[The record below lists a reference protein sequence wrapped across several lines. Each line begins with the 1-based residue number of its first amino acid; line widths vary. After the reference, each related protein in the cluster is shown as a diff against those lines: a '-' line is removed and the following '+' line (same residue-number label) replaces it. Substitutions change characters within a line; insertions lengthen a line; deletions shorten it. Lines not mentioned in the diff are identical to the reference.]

1 MDTIRV
7 GLDHAP
13 SPETAR
19 LICASCGAQTSSVP
33 CADCGRNPL
42 LRGRYR
48 LLRVSGGDPAGMAYE
63 AIDIRHTDRPV
74 EIRLIPLPSD
84 QATDAAAEL
93 QARVEQLRVP
103 LSDRIRPVHG
113 AFLVGRGRRQA
124 IAIVQPPS
132 EGVRLEAE
140 LGSRP
145 MSLDETTEVL
155 DEVLALLQLLHS
167 QRPPVPA
174 GGLSADRLQRRADG
188 ALLLPY
194 TGGLDSHADE
204 PHAPLRAPE
213 LRHGAWSPASDIYDV
228 ALLAVRLLTGRA
240 PESMADPRG
249 MLAWEHQ
256 TAAPTQLIGLLRRW
270 LSPVQEERPVDA
282 EAARAELAAL
292 ASPPPDSEAPSLGR
306 SLQSRD
312 RAQLARAR
320 SQDAV
325 RARLA
330 VAPPAAA
337 PAAYRATSSPR
348 PGTPADPRRLAPTR
362 RQATTDLSDDPT
374 QQRTRLITSVLVL
387 VLLAAAVLATWA
399 TIEGLQELF

>member
-13 SPETAR
+13 SPENAR

-48 LLRVSGGDPAGMAYE
+48 LLRVSGGDPTGMAYE

-84 QATDAAAEL
+84 QATDAATEL
-93 QARVEQLRVP
+93 QGRVEQLRVP

-145 MSLDETTEVL
+145 MSLRETTEAL

-194 TGGLDSHADE
+194 VGGLDSHSDE
-204 PHAPLRAPE
+204 PHSPLRAPE
-213 LRHGAWSPASDIYDV
+213 LRHKAWSPASDVYDV

-256 TAAPTQLIGLLRRW
+256 TAAPTQLIELLRRW

-282 EAARAELAAL
+282 AAARAELAAL
-292 ASPPPDSEAPSLGR
+292 VAPSPDPEEPSLGN
-306 SLQSRD
+306 SR
-312 RAQLARAR
+312 R
-320 SQDAV
+320 AV

-330 VAPPAAA
+330 VAPPAPA
-337 PAAYRATSSPR
+337 PATPRSTVAPR
-348 PGTPADPRRLAPTR
+348 PGTPADPRRIAPTR
-362 RQATTDLSDDPT
+362 SKATTDLSVDPT

-387 VLLAAAVLATWA
+387 VLLAAAALATWA